1 MEKLDISLPEQIQA
15 FVDEQVS
22 TGGYSNA
29 SEYIQH
35 LLIQEQERIAKKRV
49 EMLLVEGLES
59 GEPIEV
65 TPEWWE
71 QKRFQL
77 MNRLH

>member
-1 MEKLDISLPEQIQA
+1 MQKLDISLPKQIQA
-15 FVDEQVS
+15 FVDEQIA

-29 SEYIQH
+29 SEYIQC
-35 LLIQEQERIAKKRV
+35 LLIQEQERIAKNRV

-71 QKRFQL
+71 QKRSQL
-77 MNRLH
+77 INRLH